1 MVKCTTDGYA
11 HCFPLLE
18 GVCMYMHTLASGYIS
33 ILCIDAC
40 MNDHLLMLHSQAS
53 PAPRSSL
60 CVKDSKWRGCLVKTI
75 YKRQLFAQ
83 GSGAYSLILY
93 KLLLHVQLH
102 IDSPSYIQ
110 AITLCYCILE
120 QVLLSWTSKYNFVFV
135 TCFNQPFSPPGFP
148 RN

>member
-33 ILCIDAC
+33 ILCTDAC

-60 CVKDSKWRGCLVKTI
+60 CVKDSKWRGCLVKQL
-75 YKRQLFAQ
+75 YKRQLFAL
-83 GSGAYSLILY
+83 GFAAHGFIEYYIYNY
-93 KLLLHVQLH
+93 KLDLLLVLRF
-102 IDSPSYIQ
+102 SKLTLSYFMWSGPGASFI
-110 AITLCYCILE
+110 
-120 QVLLSWTSKYNFVFV
+120 VLDK
-135 TCFNQPFSPPGFP
+135 
-148 RN
+148 